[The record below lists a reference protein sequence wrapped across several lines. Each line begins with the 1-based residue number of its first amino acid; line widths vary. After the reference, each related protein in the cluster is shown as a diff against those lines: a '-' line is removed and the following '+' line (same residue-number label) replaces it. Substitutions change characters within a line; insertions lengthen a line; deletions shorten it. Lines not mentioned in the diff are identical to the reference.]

1 MGTKKTTTPP
11 AEPPYQ
17 PRTTVQGD
25 KLPVRYKESDT
36 SDAELAK
43 AARREV
49 LRSVYFGGGAK

>member
-11 AEPPYQ
+11 AEPYQ

-36 SDAELAK
+36 SDARLAK
-43 AARREV
+43 AARHEI
-49 LRSVYFGGGAK
+49 LRSVYFEGDTK